1 MSPSFSTVI
10 SISIAIELY
19 VTLQKCSNMLK
30 FVDCKQI
37 LMAVLAVIVG
47 SMAAKDSTVSARSR
61 YYHGG
66 AYSQP
71 DYYGGAAGSHG
82 AVYPLANNQYGGGYV
97 PVVQPPNY
105 YGGSYGSHQHHQP
118 TSPYGPSYP
127 GSSNGFYG
135 SPFPSTYG
143 TNPAYGNSPY

>member
-1 MSPSFSTVI
+1 MSPSFST
-10 SISIAIELY
+10 
-19 VTLQKCSNMLK
+19 
-30 FVDCKQI
+30 I

-82 AVYPLANNQYGGGYV
+82 AVYPLANNQYGHKTLRNSLV
-97 PVVQPPNY
+97 AELRARN
-105 YGGSYGSHQHHQP
+105 HQTITEGLTVHISITNQRALTALPIKDPATDFTARHFLAPTERIPRTEIHH
-118 TSPYGPSYP
+118 
-127 GSSNGFYG
+127 
-135 SPFPSTYG
+135 
-143 TNPAYGNSPY
+143 TNEIDGLD